1 MNKSRGATTLQSHA
15 TGLAS
20 FAGQH
25 GSFAGAIAPA
35 VHTDGQGP
43 DLIGTSGD
51 DFILG
56 TDSAELIKGLSG
68 NDELVGFGHADTV
81 DGGNGDDILDGG
93 KGDDLLT
100 GRAGHDIILGEEG
113 NDTMV
118 GGAGS
123 DWAYFHDALFTGE
136 DGDNGVVVDLGAG
149 TAVDRDG
156 GTDTLFS
163 FEDVIGTLNG
173 DVLTGDAGDNLLSGY
188 FGSDTLNG
196 GDGNDFLE
204 TGGGLGSV
212 ADGGAGEDTVFLF
225 SSTDFDLKINLAKTG
240 EQQVAS
246 DTSITLVNVENV
258 SGYYYNDKL
267 IGSAG
272 DNKLYG
278 DFGDDL
284 LRGAQGNDSLYGD
297 GFDHGDGAIVT
308 DAYSIGDDTL
318 VGGIGNDTLNGGG
331 GADNLQGGFDA
342 DTFVYEFLDDSGKQI
357 ADPLDHITDLTNDD
371 AIDLTAIEAN
381 YGVTLTLVDHFT
393 GSGTEGA
400 GEITLKLVS
409 VTEGDVT
416 TDTTYLKVDVDGDG
430 QTDMTVALDGDHTD
444 FTNFVL

>member
-1 MNKSRGATTLQSHA
+1 MIKSRGATTLQTHA

-25 GSFAGAIAPA
+25 GSFAGSVDSS
-35 VHTDGQGP
+35 VHTNGQG
-43 DLIGTSGD
+43 DDIDGTSGD
-51 DFILG
+51 DFLLG
-56 TDSAELIKGLSG
+56 TNNREVIHGFNGS
-68 NDELVGFGHADTV
+68 DELVGFGGADTI

-93 KGDDLLT
+93 KGDDLLL
-100 GRAGHDIILGEEG
+100 GRGGHDIILGEEG

-123 DWAYFHDALFTGE
+123 DWAYFHDALFTGQ
-136 DGDNGVVVDLGAG
+136 DGDNGVTVDLAAG
-149 TAVDRDG
+149 TATDRDG
-156 GTDTLFS
+156 FTDTLFS

-173 DVLTGDAGDNLLSGY
+173 DSLTGDAGDNLLSGY

-196 GDGNDFLE
+196 GDGNDYLE

-212 ADGGAGEDTVFLF
+212 IDGGNGEDTLFLF
-225 SSTDFDLKINLAKTG
+225 SSTDFDLKINLSKSG

-246 DTSITLVNVENV
+246 DTSVTLSNIENA
-258 SGYYYNDKL
+258 SGYYYNDTI
-267 IGSAG
+267 IGTAG

-284 LRGAQGNDSLYGD
+284 LRGGNGNDSLYGD

-318 VGGIGNDTLNGGG
+318 VGGAGNDTLNGGG
-331 GADNLQGGFDA
+331 GADKLAGGFGA
-342 DTFVYEFLDDSGKQI
+342 DTFSYEYLDDSGVQK

-371 AIDLTAIEAN
+371 AIDLTGIEAN
-381 YGVTLTLVDHFT
+381 YGVTLSLVDHFT
-393 GSGTEGA
+393 GTGA
-400 GEITLKLVS
+400 GEITLHFES
-409 VTEGDVT
+409 VTVDEVT
-416 TDTTYLKVDVDGDG
+416 TETTYLKVDADGDG
-430 QTDMTVALDGDHTD
+430 QTDMTVAIDGNHTD